1 MRRPG
6 RIADWM
12 QGSRHGTYGVTEFH
26 PLRALPPQELAQALY
41 RHKLRGAKFVSMFIE
56 GRVNGEF
63 VSDERNMFAFDP
75 ANTGFGSD
83 VLYASMKQVL
93 ANKSSLPLVRNN
105 P

>member
-1 MRRPG
+1 MR
-6 RIADWM
+6 
-12 QGSRHGTYGVTEFH
+12 GSRHGTYGVTEFH

-41 RHKLRGAKFVSMFIE
+41 RHKLRGARFVSMFLE

-75 ANTGFGSD
+75 ANNRFGSD
-83 VLYASMKQVL
+83 VLYDSMKQVL
-93 ANKSSLPLVRNN
+93 SDKAHLPQVRNT

>member
-1 MRRPG
+1 M
-6 RIADWM
+6 
-12 QGSRHGTYGVTEFH
+12 TEFH